1 MENNN
6 QLITPEVINQILV
19 DKAARVAIVSQSHY
33 WFFHL
38 YFSQYVKYPTAD
50 FQKEMFALTED
61 NETRMAVIV
70 AFRNSAKSTIMTMSY
85 PLWAVL
91 GVLQKKCVVI
101 ISQTQQQ
108 VRAHFANLK
117 RELEANELLKAD
129 LGPFQEE
136 SDEWGSYSITIPR
149 FNARLI
155 AVSSEQSI
163 RGIRH
168 GAFRPD
174 LIICDDVE
182 DLNSVKT
189 KEGRDKIYDWL
200 TGEINPLGDTGTKI
214 IIVGNLLHEDS
225 LLMRLK
231 KSIEEDQTDGVFKEY
246 PIIDEGQIMW
256 PGKFPSKNE
265 VEALKR
271 KIGNEKSWQRE
282 FMLKIIPDDDQIILR
297 DWIQYYDDL
306 PEDTREYRYTVTTV
320 DLAISQAAASD
331 YTAIL
336 TAHVFGYEKEMK
348 VYILPNPINRKMDF
362 PTTLEEIR
370 QISKQRFFKGRR
382 STIHIEQVA
391 YQLAAIQQLEK
402 QRIDVKGFKVHGQD
416 KRARLSS
423 VSSLVRFGQVL
434 FPKQGAEDLIQQ
446 LIYFGAEKHDDLV
459 DAFSMALLIALE
471 KDHGKPVAITPE
483 IAAILRGGG
492 GSWYGNGGSSSY
504 WSGQSYPGV
513 STRI

>member
-6 QLITPEVINQILV
+6 QLITPEVIDQILA

-50 FQKEMFALTED
+50 FQKDMFALTED

-70 AFRNSAKSTIMTMSY
+70 AFRGSAKSTIMTMSY

-91 GVLQKKCVVI
+91 GKMQKKCVVI

-108 VRAHFANLK
+108 VRSHFANLK

-136 SDEWGSYSITIPR
+136 SDEWGSYSIVIPR
-149 FNARLI
+149 FNARLV

-168 GAFRPD
+168 GAYRPD

-182 DLNSVKT
+182 DINAIKT
-189 KEGRDKIYDWL
+189 KEGRDKIYEWL

-231 KSIEEDQTDGVFKEY
+231 KSIEENQTDGVFREF
-246 PIIDEGQIMW
+246 PIMNEDKILW
-256 PGKFPSKNE
+256 AGKFPTKTE

-271 KIGNEKSWQRE
+271 SIGNEKSWQRE
-282 FMLKIIPDDDQIILR
+282 YMLQIIADEDQIVQR
-297 DWIQYYDDL
+297 EWIHYYDDL
-306 PEDTREYRYTVTTV
+306 PEKTDDYRHTYTTI
-320 DLAISQAAASD
+320 DLAISQSTAAD
-331 YTAIL
+331 YTAMI
-336 TAHVFGYEKEMK
+336 TAHVFDSQENMK
-348 VYILPNPINRKMDF
+348 IYILPNIVNKRLDFSATVEQIKEISRLKFYNGRK
-362 PTTLEEIR
+362 PEIY
-370 QISKQRFFKGRR
+370 
-382 STIHIEQVA
+382 IENVA
-391 YQLAAIQQLEK
+391 YQLATIQHLNK
-402 QRIDVKGFKVHGQD
+402 QGFAVKGFKVAGND
-416 KRARLSS
+416 KRSRLSS
-423 VSSLVRFGQVL
+423 VSHMVQLGQVL
-434 FPKQGAEDLIQQ
+434 FPRKGAEELIQQ
-446 LIYFGAEKHDDLV
+446 LVHFGVEKHDDLV
-459 DAFSMALLIALE
+459 DAFAMLLLVATDN
-471 KDHGKPVAITPE
+471 DHGKVKIQPRWMYDAIT
-483 IAAILRGGG
+483 GG
-492 GSWYGNGGSSSY
+492 GSSYGGGYNY
-504 WSGQSYPGV
+504 WAGQNPPGIK
-513 STRI
+513 TTI